1 MNITNMNH
9 VEIFIPFLQPNI
21 SSAFISNTFE
31 KKCIGKIIEI
41 ELYDKKI
48 KNNKNKI
55 RSAKHNYAFIKIQLF
70 DTIIGKNLRNNI
82 LENKNTYIMTSNKLE
97 PIYWLVKPYLNI
109 QDRMERGFDL
119 HIKNKPEEKHDE
131 KHDENNPE
139 WYNDKISQLSY
150 LFETQ
155 KNKFLSLIL
164 PENDNQTCERGNMA
178 PRGNSLFNNKEE
190 RDEIMRD
197 YMDIEYSIDME
208 RNNYQ
213 KMLESV

>member
-1 MNITNMNH
+1 
-9 VEIFIPFLQPNI
+9 
-21 SSAFISNTFE
+21 
-31 KKCIGKIIEI
+31 
-41 ELYDKKI
+41 
-48 KNNKNKI
+48 
-55 RSAKHNYAFIKIQLF
+55 
-70 DTIIGKNLRNNI
+70 
-82 LENKNTYIMTSNKLE
+82 
-97 PIYWLVKPYLNI
+97 
-109 QDRMERGFDL
+109 MERGFDL
-119 HIKNKPEEKHDE
+119 HIKNKSEEKHDE
-131 KHDENNPE
+131 NHDENIPE

-164 PENDNQTCERGNMA
+164 PANDNQICERGNMA
-178 PRGNSLFNNKEE
+178 PRENSFFNDKEE

>member
-1 MNITNMNH
+1 MNH

-31 KKCIGKIIEI
+31 QKCIGKIIEI

-55 RSAKHNYAFIKIQLF
+55 HSAKHNYAFIKIQLF
-70 DTIIGKNLRNNI
+70 DTITGKNLRNNI

-119 HIKNKPEEKHDE
+119 HIKNKSEEKHDE
-131 KHDENNPE
+131 NHDENIPE

-164 PENDNQTCERGNMA
+164 PANDNQICERGNMA
-178 PRGNSLFNNKEE
+178 PRENSFFNDKEE